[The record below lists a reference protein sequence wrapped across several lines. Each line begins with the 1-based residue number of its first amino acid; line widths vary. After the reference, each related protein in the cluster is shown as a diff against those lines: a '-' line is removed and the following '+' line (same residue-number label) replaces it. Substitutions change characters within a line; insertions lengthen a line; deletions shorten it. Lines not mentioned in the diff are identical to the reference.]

1 MRVLSCSLPTV
12 PCYPVFHRHMLF
24 PKLGLQAPW
33 GQNCAWDHTAFLS
46 APLSAGG
53 NIAIQLKLK
62 KITDKVRAGSGPFR
76 VLVRGAL
83 SPPQLIS
90 AASVVGTP
98 PSMPASSHT
107 SAFPKLRELCTNTG
121 QPRIGEVN
129 VPEVASSQR
138 GTVGQDPAPCLW
150 KSSSEMH
157 SACFFKGASETEPI
171 SHSGG
176 QLRNTPT

>member
-1 MRVLSCSLPTV
+1 MHVLSCSLPTV
-12 PCYPVFHRHMLF
+12 PCYPIFHRHMLF

-33 GQNCAWDHTAFLS
+33 RQNCAWDHIAFLS

-62 KITDKVRAGSGPFR
+62 KITDKVRAGSGPFQCPCA
-76 VLVRGAL
+76 G
-83 SPPQLIS
+83 SPEPAWIS

-121 QPRIGEVN
+121 QPRIEEVN

-157 SACFFKGASETEPI
+157 SACFLKGASETEPV